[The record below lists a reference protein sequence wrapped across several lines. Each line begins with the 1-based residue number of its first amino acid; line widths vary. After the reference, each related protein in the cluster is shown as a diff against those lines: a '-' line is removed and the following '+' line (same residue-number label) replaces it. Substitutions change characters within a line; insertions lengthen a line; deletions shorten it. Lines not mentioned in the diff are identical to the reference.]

1 MSILDSLYSSFVSDF
16 GYVVTLLI
24 ALVVVVIEQRLGA
37 RRAFNDA
44 FDAIRSEAVINRSVA
59 AGIVSLATQELG
71 GTPLA
76 DDYPRFR
83 TTAFDA
89 FQNGG
94 FLVRVNKE
102 FSDMLVDA
110 YFLMSR
116 VDSYS
121 RHREELDFGPASPA
135 APATRDRII
144 NYAAS
149 VVKDSLGPKIEAI
162 ATFPKK
168 KALKKEK
175 GRSSQPELPGEE
187 ESDSIRSQSQAEPK
201 NLLRGA
207 DHHERK

>member
-1 MSILDSLYSSFVSDF
+1 MSVLDSLYASLVNDF
-16 GYVVTLLI
+16 GYVITLVI
-24 ALVVVVIEQRLGA
+24 ALAVVWIEHRLRA
-37 RRAFNDA
+37 RSAFNDA
-44 FDAIRSEAVINRSVA
+44 FDAIRSEAVINQSVA
-59 AGIVSLATQELG
+59 AGIVALATQELN

-94 FLVRVNKE
+94 FLLRVNKE
-102 FSDMLVDA
+102 FSDKVVEA

-121 RHREELDFGPASPA
+121 RRREELDFGPTSIMIDPSTGKPAGPA
-135 APATRDRII
+135 ARDRII
-144 NYAAS
+144 KYEIS
-149 VVKDSLGPKIEAI
+149 VVKDDLEPKIQAI

-175 GRSSQPELPGEE
+175 RHSS
-187 ESDSIRSQSQAEPK
+187 
-201 NLLRGA
+201 
-207 DHHERK
+207 